1 MPRSAAART
10 SALAAVLLNL
20 MVLYAPR
27 VPAVPTGGLPADKL
41 VHVVAFA
48 LPTIALAWAG
58 VPWRWVVAG
67 MAGHA
72 LLSEVVQA
80 AVLPD
85 RSGDPW
91 DVVADL
97 LGIALGVAVLGWLA
111 RRSARSAALR
121 PGPGPRG
128 GGPEPG
134 TTR

>member
-1 MPRSAAART
+1 VPRSAAART

-20 MVLYAPR
+20 VVLYAPR

-41 VHVVAFA
+41 VHVVVFA

-72 LLSEVVQA
+72 LLSEVLQA

-97 LGIALGVAVLGWLA
+97 LGIALGVAVLGWLG
-111 RRSARSAALR
+111 RRSGRSRAPR
-121 PGPGPRG
+121 PGSRAGV
-128 GGPEPG
+128 PEPG
-134 TTR
+134 TSR